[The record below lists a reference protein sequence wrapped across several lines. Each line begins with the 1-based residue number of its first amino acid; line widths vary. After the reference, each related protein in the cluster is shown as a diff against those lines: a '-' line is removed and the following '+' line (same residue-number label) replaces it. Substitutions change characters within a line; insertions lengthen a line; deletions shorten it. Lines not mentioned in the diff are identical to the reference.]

1 MCLKAHLTYSFN
13 HNSFRINKM
22 VDCHE
27 FVFITHYGVYSTFVD
42 RESLKKFEEGPL
54 PKTMPLIPE
63 KHATRFEKKR
73 EAYVLEDRRFDSYD
87 AFKKFFEEDIE
98 DTLDL
103 NTASSLIDAVLEGL
117 NPIYTDVPL
126 KDGIPQGVSIV
137 SRATRIETIVDRPCW
152 KDFRYR
158 QVAI

>member
-1 MCLKAHLTYSFN
+1 
-13 HNSFRINKM
+13 M

-27 FVFITHYGVYSTFVD
+27 FVTVTDYGVYSTFVK

-54 PKTMPLIPE
+54 PQTMPLIPE
-63 KHATRFEKKR
+63 KRATRFEKKR
-73 EAYVLEDRRFDSYD
+73 EAYVLEEDRRFDSYD
-87 AFKKFFEEDIE
+87 AFRKFFEGDIE

-103 NTASSLIDAVLEGL
+103 DTARSLIDAVLEGL

-137 SRATRIETIVDRPCW
+137 SRATRNELEDDGDWGTD
-152 KDFRYR
+152 
-158 QVAI
+158 